1 MPASRGDR
9 PRRSSIAARRGYLRL
24 SLRAVAG
31 IVLAVS
37 LGFAA
42 AIARAD
48 AAPPQPVPLGAGA
61 TLSITPFKRP
71 RSATTELVALPVTI
85 ANHGAGT
92 IRLKYRQF
100 LLTDGAG
107 QKSMALLPS
116 ELQFEKTSARPLAE
130 GTVSSGSSSSGVLYF
145 HLPSA
150 FIRPIWLRVDLESA
164 DGTVLGQTMV
174 PL

>member
-1 MPASRGDR
+1 MS
-9 PRRSSIAARRGYLRL
+9 
-24 SLRAVAG
+24 G

-42 AIARAD
+42 GIARAD
-48 AAPPQPVPLGAGA
+48 AAPPQPVPLGAGV
-61 TLSITPFKRP
+61 TLSFAPFKRP
-71 RSATTELVALPVTI
+71 RAATTELVPLPVTI

-92 IRLKYRQF
+92 IRVKYRHF
-100 LLTDGAG
+100 MLTDGAG

-116 ELQFEKTSARPLAE
+116 ELQFEKISARPLSE
-130 GTVSSGSSSSGVLYF
+130 GTLSSGKSSSGILYF
-145 HLPSA
+145 QLPST
-150 FIRPIWLRVDLESA
+150 FVPPIGLRVDLESA